1 MIDGAWGG
9 PPVTPAAF
17 TLVLVAAVL
26 TPDERAVLDLTNK
39 ERTAA
44 GLEKLT
50 PHPILTR
57 MARSHSA
64 TMARLN
70 QLGHDLGG
78 KTFQDRAAA
87 SGYRFGRAGENVGQG
102 YATPKAAVEGW
113 MNSEPHK
120 ANILNA
126 EFIQVGVAVARAE
139 DGTRYW
145 TQVFAAPPK

>member
-1 MIDGAWGG
+1 MNDGARGG
-9 PPVTPAAF
+9 LPVVPTAF
-17 TLVLVAAVL
+17 ALLLAAAVL
-26 TPDERAVLDLTNK
+26 TPDERAVLDLANK

-50 PHPILTR
+50 PHPVLTR

-64 TMARLN
+64 TMARLK
-70 QLGHDLGG
+70 QLGHDLDG
-78 KTFQDRAAA
+78 KTFQDRAAV

-102 YATPKAAVEGW
+102 YAAPKAAVEGW

-120 ANILNA
+120 ANILNG
-126 EFIQVGVAVARAE
+126 EFTEVGVAVARAE

-145 TQVFAAPPK
+145 TQVFGAPPK